1 MNQYRTHTC
10 GELREADVNKT
21 VTLAGWI
28 HRKRNLGNLCFV
40 DLRDH
45 YGITQCVVDS
55 SSDLFDKLNDIRVES
70 VIGVTGKVLHRESVN
85 KNMPTGDIEIK
96 VEAVEFIP
104 GRKCCLFRWRWKTTR
119 RKNCV

>member
-70 VIGVTGKVLHRESVN
+70 VIGVTGKVLHSYQESCRAQARRRGCT
-85 KNMPTGDIEIK
+85 KTG
-96 VEAVEFIP
+96 F
-104 GRKCCLFRWRWKTTR
+104 L
-119 RKNCV
+119 